1 MEKSKNRSKA
11 VKIIKIVL
19 ISVIALW
26 AVALVVIQVALTPS
40 VLRSAVNGL
49 AAEYV
54 DGDVDF
60 TDIRVSV
67 FRNFPYLNVSLDS
80 LSVTYPSDRFAG
92 SGAGSDWYTSRGRGE
107 TCDTLMSFSR
117 LSANI
122 FKVAS

>member
-67 FRNFPYLNVSLDS
+67 FRNFPYLHS
-80 LSVTYPSDRFAG
+80 SVFP
-92 SGAGSDWYTSRGRGE
+92 
-107 TCDTLMSFSR
+107 L
-117 LSANI
+117 
-122 FKVAS
+122 

>member
-54 DGDVDF
+54 DGHYG
-60 TDIRVSV
+60 R
-67 FRNFPYLNVSLDS
+67 DS
-80 LSVTYPSDRFAG
+80 GG
-92 SGAGSDWYTSRGRGE
+92 SEGAGKGLHG
-107 TCDTLMSFSR
+107 
-117 LSANI
+117 
-122 FKVAS
+122 